1 MRQIATTRLWTPF
14 AILAVT
20 VLAACNEKG
29 MTYGDANSIIAV
41 TGSERWEEIEDDV
54 YSAIERT
61 IQTVRDEK
69 TFTVTYQEPYAEFW
83 DNLRR
88 FRQMLL
94 IGTLD
99 EPWMVEAL
107 DETTTDV
114 EIDEPG
120 VYQIRNVWSRD
131 QLVTMIVLPDDGS
144 LSGLPARLEEV
155 HATFDRQYREYA
167 RNRMFMSGTA
177 TALEDTLAAEAGFR
191 LTVPDVYRWQQLDSV
206 LVFRNDQPDPSEL
219 IRQITV
225 TWRSPAPGDLPVEE
239 ILAWRQSVADAHYT
253 EPQELVTQGMT
264 AEPATFGERSGTLLL
279 AQWRNP
285 PDRGWPAGG
294 PVMVRTLTCD
304 EQDRTYLLDAWLY
317 APGREKYEYMIQLE
331 TILDSFVCAA

>member
-1 MRQIATTRLWTPF
+1 MRQTATIRSRVP
-14 AILAVT
+14 LAL
-20 VLAACNEKG
+20 LAATLVSACGEKG

-41 TGSERWEEIEDDV
+41 TSPERWERIDDDV
-54 YSAIERT
+54 YAAIERT

-69 TFTVTYQEPYAEFW
+69 TFTVTYQEPYGDFW

-107 DETTTDV
+107 EETTSDV
-114 EIDEPG
+114 AVDEPG
-120 VYQIRNVWSRD
+120 IYQIRDVWSRD
-131 QLVTMIVLPDDGS
+131 QLVTMMVLPDDGS
-144 LSGLPARLEEV
+144 LENLPTLLEEV
-155 HATFDRQYREYA
+155 HATFDRQFREYA
-167 RNRMFMSGTA
+167 RNRMFVSGTA

-191 LTVPDVYRWQQLDSV
+191 LTVPDVYGWQRMDSV
-206 LVFRNDQPDPSEL
+206 LIFRNDQPDPAEL
-219 IRQITV
+219 IRQVTV
-225 TWRSPAPGDLPVEE
+225 TWRSPAPGDLSQEE
-239 ILAWRQSVADAHYT
+239 ILAWRQSVANEYYS
-253 EPQELVTQGMT
+253 EPQELVTEGMT
-264 AEPATFGERSGTLLL
+264 VEPATFGGRSGTLVQ

-294 PVMVRTLTCD
+294 PVMVRILTCD

-331 TILDSFVCAA
+331 TILDSFECAA